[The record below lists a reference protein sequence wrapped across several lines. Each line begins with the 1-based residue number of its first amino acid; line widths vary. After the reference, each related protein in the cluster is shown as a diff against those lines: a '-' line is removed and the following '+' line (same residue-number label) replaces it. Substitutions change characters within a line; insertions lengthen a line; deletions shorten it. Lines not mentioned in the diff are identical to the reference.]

1 MKLTYYR
8 TAFLFAVVLITQ
20 FTSAAEIT
28 YENLVGKWKAERP
41 HPSGATVVVQLEI
54 TADHNFS
61 GVAFANS
68 NPIWTYD
75 GTCEL
80 KGNELTWT
88 YLHSSSPM
96 PPNMQDTDEILS
108 VDEQHW
114 TYKSTL
120 SGETGSYDRV
130 Q

>member
-1 MKLTYYR
+1 MKSTYCR
-8 TAFLFAVVLITQ
+8 MAFLFAIILLTQ
-20 FTSAAEIT
+20 FASAAEIT
-28 YENLVGKWKAERP
+28 YEGLVGKWKAEKQ
-41 HPSGATVVVQLEI
+41 HPSGAMIVVQLEI

-61 GVAFANS
+61 GVASANG

-96 PPNMQDTDEILS
+96 PPKMQDTDEILS
-108 VDEQHW
+108 VDEQHF
-114 TYKSTL
+114 TYKSKL
-120 SGETGSYDRV
+120 SDETGSYEKV
-130 Q
+130 N